1 MIGSTSRRKWR
12 NSGARSYRKQWWTR
26 TETWRTRSPLIYHGG
41 EWSLDLVIR
50 NYSMSSRWTASVYS
64 EIDIG
69 WRSLLERDS
78 HHGTRRML
86 LLISVSRPRTFPCF
100 SHFHTCLVSRPGGKF
115 VIFVENHSLATIS
128 YM

>member
-12 NSGARSYRKQWWTR
+12 NSGARSYAGNNDERVQKRGAHVHLWFIT
-26 TETWRTRSPLIYHGG
+26 G

-50 NYSMSSRWTASVYS
+50 NYSMSSRWTASAYS

-115 VIFVENHSLATIS
+115 VTFVENHSLATIS